1 MQPGTVPT
9 PLDDPTFP
17 ALLQCALPT
26 LRAFLRRLCGNEA
39 DADDVLQ
46 ETLAKVW
53 RHRANFDAT
62 RPASS
67 WLHQAAFRCFCD
79 HRRRQR
85 AAPAVVSELGHG
97 EARSA
102 PCAFELRD
110 ELQHRLTALDPL
122 AQSLLLAFHR
132 DGRSLR
138 DLARQHGMPINTVKS
153 HLHRAR
159 QRLAAMTKRAEQ
171 P

>member
-1 MQPGTVPT
+1 MQPGTVPR
-9 PLDDPTFP
+9 PLDDPTFT
-17 ALLQCALPT
+17 ALLQGAMPT
-26 LRAFLRRLCGNEA
+26 LRAFLRRLCGSEA

-53 RHRANFDAT
+53 RLRANFDAAQ
-62 RPASS
+62 PASG

-85 AAPAVVSELGHG
+85 ATPAVAIDLGQN
-97 EARSA
+97 EARREA
-102 PCAFELRD
+102 CVFDLRD
-110 ELQHRLTALDPL
+110 ELHHRLTALEPM
-122 AQSLLLAFHR
+122 ARNLLLAFHR

-138 DLARQHGMPINTVKS
+138 ELSEQHGMPINTVKS

-159 QRLAAMTKRAEQ
+159 QRLAAARAAEQ